1 VRDVCRPSFP
11 FAVLPARP
19 YYTSLKVA
27 VSTLEGGSPENQ
39 NGSPRPAAPADAL
52 ALRAA
57 SDEHERTPRLDS
69 SSIPMRATPLE
80 LRISSA
86 LTLTLSS
93 PA

>member
-1 VRDVCRPSFP
+1 VVHKLTCTFLHRYNLVSVHRRPWRHLS
-11 FAVLPARP
+11 
-19 YYTSLKVA
+19 
-27 VSTLEGGSPENQ
+27 
-39 NGSPRPAAPADAL
+39 AAPADAL

>member
-1 VRDVCRPSFP
+1 MVRV
-11 FAVLPARP
+11 
-19 YYTSLKVA
+19 LKVV
-27 VSTLEGGSPENQ
+27 VSTLEGGSPE